1 MWALSFAA
9 FVFIAIFVA
18 ALVGF
23 RCQRFL
29 PETFTDD
36 ATEAS
41 VRSVLGMLSMLTAV
55 VMGFVT
61 ADAKNSFDHAAKI
74 AADTAVRLV
83 SIDRV
88 LANLGDQAKPLRGEL
103 KEAAQEWIDRI
114 KSPEGDSHSDLR
126 AVERGRHYEEI
137 VKEIQRLAPTS
148 EADAAHQARAVD
160 LAVDIMHDR
169 WMLKTERAASTPTV
183 FLLVLL
189 AWLALEFFIFGL
201 FANPNTAITVATF
214 LGAIMVA
221 SAFFI
226 VLDLEGP
233 MTGPMRIST
242 ENLERAVAIMGQ

>member
-1 MWALSFAA
+1 MSALSFAA

-29 PETFTDD
+29 PEKFTDD

-114 KSPEGDSHSDLR
+114 KSPEGDAHSDLR
-126 AVERGRHYEEI
+126 AVER

-148 EADAAHQARAVD
+148 EAEAAHQARAVD

-242 ENLERAVAIMGQ
+242 ENLERAVSIMGQ

>member
-1 MWALSFAA
+1 MSVLSFAA
-9 FVFIAIFVA
+9 FVFIAIFAA
-18 ALVGF
+18 ALAGF

-29 PETFTDD
+29 PEKFTDD

-61 ADAKNSFDHAAKI
+61 ADAKNSFDNASKI

-88 LANLGDQAKPLRGEL
+88 LANLGDQAKPLRSEV
-103 KEAAQEWIDRI
+103 KQVAEEWIARI
-114 KSPEGDSHSDLR
+114 KSPEGDRHSDLR
-126 AVERGRHYEEI
+126 AVERGKQLEEI
-137 VKEIQRLAPTS
+137 VKAIQTLEPTS
-148 EADAAHQARAVD
+148 ESQAAHQDRAVD

-169 WMLKTERAASTPTV
+169 WVLKTERAASTPTV

-201 FANPNTAITVATF
+201 FATPNTAIMIATF
-214 LGAIMVA
+214 LGAVMVA
-221 SAFFI
+221 SAFFL

-233 MTGPMRIST
+233 MSGPMRIST

>member
-1 MWALSFAA
+1 MSALSFAA

-18 ALVGF
+18 ALAGF

-41 VRSVLGMLSMLTAV
+41 VRAVLGMLSMLTAV

-61 ADAKNSFDHAAKI
+61 ADAKNSFDHASKI
-74 AADTAVRLV
+74 AADTAVRMV

-88 LANLGDQAKPLRGEL
+88 LANFGDEAKPLRGQL
-103 KEAAQEWIDRI
+103 KQAAEDWIARI
-114 KSPEGDSHSDLR
+114 RSPEGDAHADLR
-126 AVERGRHYEEI
+126 AVERGKQLEELI
-137 VKEIQRLAPTS
+137 KAIQRLTPTS
-148 EADAAHQARAVD
+148 ENQAAYHDKAVD
-160 LAVDIMHDR
+160 LAVEILHDR
-169 WMLKTERAASTPTV
+169 WVLKTERAASTPTV

-201 FANPNTAITVATF
+201 FANPNRAIMVATF
-214 LGAIMVA
+214 LGAVMVA
-221 SAFFI
+221 SAFFL

>member
-1 MWALSFAA
+1 MSILSFAA

-18 ALVGF
+18 ALAGF

-29 PETFTDD
+29 PETYTDD

-61 ADAKNSFDHAAKI
+61 ADAKNSFDHASKI

-88 LANLGDQAKPLRGEL
+88 LANFGEQAKPLRGQVKQVAEG
-103 KEAAQEWIDRI
+103 WIARI
-114 KSPEGDSHSDLR
+114 QSPEGDVHSDLR
-126 AVERGRHYEEI
+126 AVERGKRLEEL
-137 VKEIQRLAPTS
+137 VKTIQSLEPAS
-148 EADAAHQARAVD
+148 EVEVTYRDRAVD

-169 WMLKTERAASTPTV
+169 WALKTERAASTPTV
-183 FLLVLL
+183 FLFVLL
-189 AWLALEFFIFGL
+189 AWLSLEFFIFGL
-201 FANPNTAITVATF
+201 FAMPNRTVVVATF
-214 LGAIMVA
+214 LGAVMVA
-221 SAFFI
+221 SAFFL

-233 MTGPMRIST
+233 MTGPTRIST
-242 ENLERAVAIMGQ
+242 ENLERAVAMMGQ

>member
-1 MWALSFAA
+1 MSVLSFAA

-18 ALVGF
+18 ALAGF

-29 PETFTDD
+29 PEKFTDD

-41 VRSVLGMLSMLTAV
+41 VRSILGMLSMLTAV

-61 ADAKNSFDHAAKI
+61 ADAKQSFDNASKI

-88 LANLGDQAKPLRGEL
+88 LAHLGDQAKPLRGQL
-103 KEAAQEWIDRI
+103 KQTTEEWIARI
-114 KSPEGDSHSDLR
+114 KSPEGDAHSDLR
-126 AVERGRHYEEI
+126 AVERGKRLEGL
-137 VKEIQRLAPTS
+137 VKAIQGLETTS
-148 EADAAHQARAVD
+148 EVQAAHRDRAVD
-160 LAVDIMHDR
+160 LAIDIMHDR
-169 WMLKTERAASTPTV
+169 WVLNTERAASTPTV

-201 FANPNTAITVATF
+201 FATPNTAITVATF

-221 SAFFI
+221 SAFFL

-242 ENLERAVAIMGQ
+242 GNLERAVVIMGQ

>member
-1 MWALSFAA
+1 MSALSFAA
-9 FVFIAIFVA
+9 FVFIAIFMA
-18 ALVGF
+18 ALAGF

-29 PETFTDD
+29 PEKFTND

-61 ADAKNSFDHAAKI
+61 ADAKNSFDHASKI
-74 AADTAVRLV
+74 AVDTAVRLV

-88 LANLGDQAKPLRGEL
+88 LANLGDQAKPLRRQL
-103 KEAAQEWIDRI
+103 KQAAEDWIARI
-114 KSPEGDSHSDLR
+114 KSPEGDVHADLR
-126 AVERGRHYEEI
+126 AVERGKQLEEM
-137 VKEIQRLAPTS
+137 VKAIQRLETTS
-148 EADAAHQARAVD
+148 EAQAANHDRAVD

-169 WMLKTERAASTPTV
+169 WVLKTERAASTPTV

-201 FANPNTAITVATF
+201 FATPNTAITVATF
-214 LGAIMVA
+214 LGAAMVA
-221 SAFFI
+221 SAFFL